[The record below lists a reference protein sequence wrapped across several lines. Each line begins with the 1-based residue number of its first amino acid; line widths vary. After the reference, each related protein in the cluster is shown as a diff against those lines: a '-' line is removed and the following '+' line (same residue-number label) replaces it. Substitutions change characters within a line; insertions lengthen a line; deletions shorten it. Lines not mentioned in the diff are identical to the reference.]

1 MVKERGMTRFKLFY
15 FLVYVSF
22 TTHHFLNLYFREI
35 GLSGVE
41 IGIIKGASAIVMV
54 FSQPIWGFLC
64 DLRRMRKGLLNIL
77 LLAAGATFLL
87 VAISPSFGWILCA
100 IVVYAFF
107 KSPIVPVADSIV
119 MLKVKGNGRK
129 YSQIRLW
136 GAVGL
141 MSSVVLMGYYFNQA
155 SLSHLFWLY
164 LVFTYLALGLAIFLP
179 DRKAKFQVKRLC
191 LRDFIQLK
199 CYPGFIQFLLAILLL
214 QTGAFIIDGFF
225 GLYVKERIGN
235 EVTLGWALTLAG
247 FSEILIYRYLG
258 RLKRNFTAKNLLIIS
273 ALISALRW
281 YLYARSTMV
290 TQILLLQLLHG
301 VTFGFFYISGVTYV
315 NQLLPDEFATSGQTF
330 FWGNAFG
337 LASLL
342 GSVIGGVLYDLFNYQ
357 WLFSVAAFLAILAAG
372 VFIQIPKEIK

>member
-1 MVKERGMTRFKLFY
+1 MAEEKAMVRFKLFY

-22 TTHHFLNLYFREI
+22 TTHHFLNLYFRDI

-41 IGIIKGASAIVMV
+41 IGIIKGASAMVMV
-54 FSQPIWGFLC
+54 FSQPIWGFFC
-64 DLRRMRKGLLNIL
+64 DLWMMRKRLLSFL

-87 VAISPSFGWILCA
+87 VAVSSSFGWILCA

-107 KSPIVPVADSIV
+107 KSPIIPVADSLV
-119 MLKVKGNGRK
+119 MVEVKGSGSK

-164 LVFTYLALGLAIFLP
+164 LICTYLALGLAIFLP
-179 DRKAKFQVKRLC
+179 GQKVTFQAKRLH
-191 LRDFIQLK
+191 LKDFAQLK
-199 CYPGFIQFLLAILLL
+199 NYPGFMKFLLAILFL

-225 GLYVKERIGN
+225 GLYVKERVGN

-247 FSEILIYRYLG
+247 FSEIVIYRYLG
-258 RLKRNFTAKNLLIIS
+258 RVKRSFTARNLLIIS
-273 ALISALRW
+273 ALVSALRW
-281 YLYARSTMV
+281 FLYARSTMV
-290 TQILLLQLLHG
+290 IQILLLQLLHG

-315 NQLLPDEFATSGQTF
+315 NQLLPDEFATSGQTL

-342 GSVIGGVLYDLFNYQ
+342 GSLMGGFLYDLLNYQ
-357 WLFSVAAFLAILAAG
+357 WVFNVAAFLAILAMGIFA
-372 VFIQIPKEIK
+372 QIPKEAK